1 MLLRT
6 RVKTRVR
13 MPPLLWSLDRRC
25 LIFADHPRPGNQS
38 VTYGNLWKAL
48 VTLGNHPSPHG
59 IQSTVPI
66 VVALRPCWRNIA
78 PDRKLWFYRGRRS

>member
-25 LIFADHPRPGNQS
+25 LIFADHPDPGNQS
-38 VTYGNLWKAL
+38 VTYGNLW
-48 VTLGNHPSPHG
+48 
-59 IQSTVPI
+59 
-66 VVALRPCWRNIA
+66 
-78 PDRKLWFYRGRRS
+78 